1 MSRFVI
7 LNTDIYDLS
16 DGTLKCEPIGSIGG
30 RRIFPAEALLEE
42 IEGLTGP
49 RVIYPIEHDADIIA
63 RARWFE

>member
-16 DGTLKCEPIGSIGG
+16 DGTLRCEPIGSFGG
-30 RRIFPAEALLEE
+30 RRIFSAEALLEE
-42 IEGLTGP
+42 IEGLNAPT
-49 RVIYPIEHDADIIA
+49 VIYPIEHDAEIIA